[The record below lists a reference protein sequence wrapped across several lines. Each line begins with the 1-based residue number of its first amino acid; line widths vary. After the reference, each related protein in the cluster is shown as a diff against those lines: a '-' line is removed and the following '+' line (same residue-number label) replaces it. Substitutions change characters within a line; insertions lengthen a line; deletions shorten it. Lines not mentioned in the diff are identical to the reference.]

1 MVLIVEKVI
10 SMSCVFLTWC
20 DLSNQL
26 VNLNVFK
33 EKDSK
38 YSLRLEF
45 YLSMIQIYKLS
56 RFQHTEISQYFVI
69 QYYNTATTKKI
80 CFVCTSSFYIWLDWT
95 FFFQLKIF
103 SGKICSDTIL

>member
-56 RFQHTEISQYFVI
+56 RFTTYRDFPVFCNSILQYC
-69 QYYNTATTKKI
+69 NNKKNL
-80 CFVCTSSFYIWLDWT
+80 FRVHFQFLYLVRLD
-95 FFFQLKIF
+95 FLL
-103 SGKICSDTIL
+103 SA